1 MSNTVLPEG
10 RAAAQPARGSAHFG
24 ARGPGYRKRM
34 IRETLVLYAIASP
47 VILFLLVFSYIP
59 MYGIVIAFQNYF
71 PGNSFFAFNDTV
83 KWVGLK
89 HFIAFVNS
97 EYFWRLIRN
106 TVVLNGLQL
115 ALGFLVPIVFA
126 LLLNEIRQLQF
137 KKILQ
142 TASYLPYFI
151 STVVVASMV
160 LTFLEDGGF
169 VNNVLTAFG
178 LKKLSYNTNPSLF
191 PWVYVITNIWK
202 SFGWNS
208 IIYMATISGID
219 PETYEAAKIDGANRF
234 HQMLHITVPAMSGT
248 IFVLLIFSIGG
259 LLNAN
264 SEFILL
270 MYNPAIY
277 ETSDVIGTYTYRM
290 GILGGQ
296 FSATTAIGLFMQTI
310 NFILLYL
317 TNRVSRKVN
326 GYSLW

>member
-1 MSNTVLPEG
+1 MNNPVFPES
-10 RAAAQPARGSAHFG
+10 RAAARPARSVAPFR
-24 ARGPGYRKRM
+24 ARNPGYRKRTM
-34 IRETLVLYAIASP
+34 QETFVLYAIASP
-47 VILFLLVFSYIP
+47 VIIFLLIFSYIP
-59 MYGIVIAFQNYF
+59 MYGIIIAFQNYF

-89 HFIAFVNS
+89 HFVAFVNS
-97 EYFWRLIRN
+97 EYFWRLLRN
-106 TVVLNGLQL
+106 TLVLSGLQL
-115 ALGFLVPIVFA
+115 ALGFLVPIAFA
-126 LLLNEIRQLQF
+126 LLLNEVRQLQF
-137 KKILQ
+137 KKFLQ
-142 TASYLPYFI
+142 TSSYLPYFI

-160 LTFLEDGGF
+160 LTFLQDGGF
-169 VNNVLTAFG
+169 INNVLTTLG
-178 LKKLSYNTNPSLF
+178 LKKLSYNTNPSIF
-191 PWVYVITNIWK
+191 PWVYVISNIWK

-208 IIYMATISGID
+208 IIYMAAISGID

-234 HQMLHITVPAMSGT
+234 HQMLHITVPAISGT